1 MELSSPALPE
11 IRQAEAPLAR
21 TCTSNSEELTLG
33 SRAPHGVLMQAR
45 HCTLMVYLTTLPE
58 EACGETFFPAAD
70 AGADDEVLVAL
81 DKLYRSGR
89 YIVQVRRATLVHLCT
104 EPLPRVS

>member
-1 MELSSPALPE
+1 M
-11 IRQAEAPLAR
+11 
-21 TCTSNSEELTLG
+21 ELTLG
-33 SRAPHGVLMQAR
+33 SRVPHGVLMQAR

-70 AGADDEVLVAL
+70 ARADDDVLVAL

-89 YIVQVRRATLVHLCT
+89 YIVQVLRAALVHSSTPSLC
-104 EPLPRVS
+104 PVSLSRL